1 MADRPVP
8 SIPVLAGLSEIAD
21 GYDGFIL
28 DLWGVLHDGHEAYP
42 GAVAALRALR
52 QRGRRIAILSN
63 GPRRAAAVAQRSA
76 ELGIMPDLY
85 DYLHS
90 SGEETWRQLRD
101 RRDPFLQSLGR
112 RAFVLMPLRDRG
124 LLDGLD
130 LTLAE
135 APARADFLL
144 VTGTDRREETV
155 ADYEAV
161 LAAAAACDL
170 PMICANP
177 DLEVIHRGVREICA
191 GALAQRYE
199 ALGGRVRYYGKPH
212 ASVYRACLAG
222 LGIVEPHRLVV
233 VGDSLRTDIA
243 GAAGMGMDSVLVTG
257 GIHAEELADAAGRH
271 PDGAKLA
278 AICARVGQRPTF
290 ALPAFVW

>member
-1 MADRPVP
+1 MAEAAAP
-8 SIPVLAGLSEIAD
+8 SIPILAGLSEIAD

-52 QRGRRIAILSN
+52 QRRRRIAILSN

-76 ELGIMPDLY
+76 ELGITPDLY

-101 RRDPFLQSLGR
+101 RRDPFLRSLGR
-112 RAFVLMPLRDRG
+112 RVFALMPPRDRG

-130 LTLAE
+130 LTLAD

-161 LAAAAACDL
+161 LAAAVACGL

-212 ASVYRACLAG
+212 ASVYRACFAG
-222 LGIVEPHRLVV
+222 LGIADPHRLIT

-243 GAAGMGMDSVLVTG
+243 GAAGVGIDSVLVTG
-257 GIHAEELADAAGRH
+257 GIHAEELADAAGGH

-278 AICARVGQRPTF
+278 AICARAGQRPTF